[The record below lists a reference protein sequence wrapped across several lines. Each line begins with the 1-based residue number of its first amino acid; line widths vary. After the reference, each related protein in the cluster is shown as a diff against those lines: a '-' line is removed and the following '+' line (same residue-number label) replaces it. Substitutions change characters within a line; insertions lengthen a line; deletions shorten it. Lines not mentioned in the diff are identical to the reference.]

1 MWLVGFCFTP
11 MLNKMTIEYRSTSD
25 FARRPLAWLQLI
37 AKNGGTVAFSP
48 SFGYDLCA
56 RRAANGAAA
65 DLDLSRWRVAG
76 IGGEMV
82 RADLPDRFAEMVAST
97 AFRPSTVVP
106 SYAQADSPH
115 PLSFTSLNA
124 DCRCD
129 PARLRSYHTDGE
141 PAQVGTATGR
151 DGM

>member
-76 IGGEMV
+76 IGGGMV
-82 RADLPDRFAEMVAST
+82 RADVLDRFAEMFAST
-97 AFRPSTVVP
+97 GS
-106 SYAQADSPH
+106 ADRRSSRALGTLEEPR
-115 PLSFTSLNA
+115 SGVQSIM
-124 DCRCD
+124 
-129 PARLRSYHTDGE
+129 RLLYYVIVLKKIVTI
-141 PAQVGTATGR
+141 T
-151 DGM
+151 

>member
-56 RRAANGAAA
+56 RRAANRAAA

-76 IGGEMV
+76 IGGDMV
-82 RADLPDRFAEMVAST
+82 RADVLDRFAQMFGSHGFRRST
-97 AFRPSTVVP
+97 FVP
-106 SYAQADSPH
+106 SYGLAESPLALTFPSPPAVSPVH
-115 PLSFTSLNA
+115 PNHPEA
-124 DCRCD
+124 
-129 PARLRSYHTDGE
+129 LR
-141 PAQVGTATGR
+141 P
-151 DGM
+151 

>member
-76 IGGEMV
+76 IGGDMV
-82 RADLPDRFAEMVAST
+82 RADVPARFAQMFPSHRRSGERCLGQEC
-97 AFRPSTVVP
+97 FRTCNSRW
-106 SYAQADSPH
+106 SAWK
-115 PLSFTSLNA
+115 
-124 DCRCD
+124 
-129 PARLRSYHTDGE
+129 
-141 PAQVGTATGR
+141 
-151 DGM
+151 